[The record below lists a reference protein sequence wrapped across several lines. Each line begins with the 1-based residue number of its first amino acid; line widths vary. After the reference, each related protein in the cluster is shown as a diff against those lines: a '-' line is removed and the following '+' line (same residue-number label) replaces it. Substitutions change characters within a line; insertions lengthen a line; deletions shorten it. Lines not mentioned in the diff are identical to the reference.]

1 MAQELLRIAPTH
13 EREYIMNRR
22 LLLPLL
28 LAPLGLLALPEAARA
43 QCPPDAEFCGEVQ
56 LGPAR
61 AQAVVRRPAVVAQAA
76 PVVVRHPAPRRVV
89 VEHPPTQVVV
99 QQPPARIVVR
109 HPPPRVVVVHTPAP
123 PPPQPV
129 VVHHPAPVY
138 QPAPAYQPPPPPQPA
153 APPRERFRRVG
164 LFATGGGILADQVSM
179 GGLSGGLVIRPARHF
194 GIRLGIGG
202 YGGEDYNGATRTEVP
217 FTNDFLVYFNP
228 RSVFQVYFLA
238 GFHVSAAVAETTIRT
253 TGPLGGVRYDTIEQ
267 RYNHIGGQTGLG
279 AELRLGRAFALT
291 FDARVFLREQVRDD
305 VVEFREVLADGTVR
319 ETNTSAGALLQ
330 GGAVIYF

>member
-123 PPPQPV
+123 PPPQP
-129 VVHHPAPVY
+129 
-138 QPAPAYQPPPPPQPA
+138 A

-164 LFATGGGILADQVSM
+164 IFAIGGGILADQVSM

-253 TGPLGGVRYDTIEQ
+253 TGPLGGVRYDTI
-267 RYNHIGGQTGLG
+267 
-279 AELRLGRAFALT
+279 
-291 FDARVFLREQVRDD
+291 
-305 VVEFREVLADGTVR
+305 
-319 ETNTSAGALLQ
+319 
-330 GGAVIYF
+330 